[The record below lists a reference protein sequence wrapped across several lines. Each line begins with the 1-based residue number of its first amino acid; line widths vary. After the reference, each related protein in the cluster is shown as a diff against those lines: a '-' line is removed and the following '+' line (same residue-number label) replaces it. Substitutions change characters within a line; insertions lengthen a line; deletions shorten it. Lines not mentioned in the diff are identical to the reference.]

1 MAIKD
6 KSIVILDQAS
16 GYLQID
22 ILEAYQKEYTHQ
34 AIVAGTIRERRKKV
48 PESVVWE
55 KVIKYDQ
62 STAVKRIWTW
72 GICTLQMLYLVL
84 TKYRKSDLLI
94 ITNPPTATFIPLLTG
109 NTYDIL
115 VYDLYPDALEEY
127 GYVSSKSLIYRFWTR
142 ANRKVL
148 ANARKIITLSE
159 GMRKKVSKYAGNR
172 PIDVVPIWTDNSF
185 LKPIP
190 KAQNPFVEQWGL
202 EDKFVI
208 MYSGNL
214 GKTHPVE
221 VLFYLAQELQDQREL
236 FFLIIGGGHKFK
248 KLKSLIDQSALKNIR
263 LLEWQPVE
271 SIPYTLNVGNIGV
284 VTLDANASN
293 LSVPSK
299 TFDLMSIGV
308 PILAIASE
316 ESELSRLLY
325 KHQAG
330 ACFPQEQLEK
340 IKAFILA
347 LHQNETEYN
356 RLAEN
361 SLQASNEYTAK
372 NAEAFLSS

>member
-1 MAIKD
+1 MAIKS

-16 GYLQID
+16 GYLQVD
-22 ILEAYQKEYTHQ
+22 MLEAYQKEYKHQ

-72 GICTLQMLYLVL
+72 SLCTLQMLYLVL
-84 TKYRKSDLLI
+84 TKYRKADLLI
-94 ITNPPTATFIPLLTG
+94 ITNPPTATFIPLFVR

-127 GYVSSKSLIYRFWTR
+127 GYVSSKSLIYKIWTR
-142 ANRKVL
+142 ANRKVF

-159 GMRKKVSKYAGNR
+159 GMKGKVAKYAGNR
-172 PIDVVPIWTDNSF
+172 PVDVVPIWTDNSF
-185 LKPIP
+185 LQPIP
-190 KAQNPFVEQWGL
+190 KAENPFVEQWGL
-202 EDKFVI
+202 EDKFVV

-221 VLFYLAQELQDQREL
+221 VLFYLAEELQDQKEL

-248 KLKSLIDQSALKNIR
+248 KLQALIEESELKNIR

-308 PILAIASE
+308 PILAVASE
-316 ESELSRLLY
+316 NSELSRLLDE
-325 KHQAG
+325 HQAG
-330 ACFPQEQLEK
+330 ACFPQDYLES
-340 IKAFILA
+340 IKAFILE
-347 LHQNETEYN
+347 LYQNETAYK
-356 RLAEN
+356 RLAAN
-361 SLQASNEYTAK
+361 SLKASNEYTAK
-372 NAEAFLSS
+372 NAEAFLPS